1 MADAIV
7 AQRRYDLGLRR
18 FMINMFNHVGLGVL
32 LSGIVAMLASSSPE
46 LMRAIY
52 MSPMKWIVMFAPLAF
67 IFWFSFNAQ
76 RMSVQ
81 ACKIAYYAFSGVM
94 GLSLGYIFL
103 MYSPESIMRVFFIT
117 SIMYFGSALYGYT
130 TQRDMTSLGSFFMMG
145 LIGIIVASVVNIFLV
160 SSAFQFMIS
169 VIGVIVF
176 TGLTAYDVQRA
187 KHIFDHSPSME
198 EAERS
203 GVLAAFSLYLN
214 FINLFQMLLHLLG
227 NRE

>member
-1 MADAIV
+1 MADAV
-7 AQRRYDLGLRR
+7 VFQRRYDLGLRR
-18 FMINMFNHVGLGVL
+18 FMIDMFNHVGLGILV
-32 LSGIVAMLASSSPE
+32 SGLVAFFASSSPE

-81 ACKIAYYAFSGVM
+81 ACKLAYYAFSAVM

-103 MYSPESIMRVFFIT
+103 VYSPESIIRVFFIT
-117 SIMYFGSALYGYT
+117 SCMYFGSALYGYT
-130 TQRDMTSLGSFFMMG
+130 TKRDLTGWGSFLIMG
-145 LIGIIVASVVNIFLV
+145 LIGIIIASIVNIFLV
-160 SSAFQFMIS
+160 SSAFQFMVS
-169 VIGVIVF
+169 VIGVFIF
-176 TGLTAYDVQRA
+176 TGLTAYDIQRA
-187 KHIFDHSPSME
+187 KTIFNEQPSME
-198 EAERS
+198 EAERA

>member
-1 MADAIV
+1 MADAV
-7 AQRRYDLGLRR
+7 LVQRRYDLGLRR

-67 IFWFSFNAQ
+67 IFWFSFAAQ
-76 RMSVQ
+76 RLSVQ
-81 ACKIAYYAFSGVM
+81 ACKLAYYLFSAAM

-103 MYSPESIMRVFFIT
+103 IYSPESIIRVFFIT
-117 SIMYFGSALYGYT
+117 SCMYFGSALYGYT
-130 TQRDMTSLGSFFMMG
+130 TRKDLTGFGSFLIMG
-145 LIGIIVASVVNIFLV
+145 LIGIIIASIVNIFLA
-160 SSAFQFMIS
+160 SSAFQFMVS
-169 VIGVIVF
+169 VIGVFIF

-187 KHIFDHSPSME
+187 KSIFDNAPSLE
-198 EAERS
+198 EAEKS